1 MCNTI
6 NLTVVSKKPKKQWNT
21 AIVRRIALLSPVI
34 VSSDFPSSAV
44 LFAHWPISPPLLLST
59 ASSPSKVSRQWATSK
74 VQLLWTFFL
83 ESRRTLIAGW
93 GAQKR
98 MLPKSR
104 CERKLG
110 QNKMGEW
117 LRPKERTRKQRC
129 PAVTQARYLG
139 CVECEIFTWIGFEV
153 CLKKNLPLSLS
164 FILFVSMLGKTGRGK
179 GRGRDNRLNL
189 DVSFPEKRPD
199 SSREKQWV

>member
-1 MCNTI
+1 MWHYNFIKMWEIIAKKNFWIMC
-6 NLTVVSKKPKKQWNT
+6 S
-21 AIVRRIALLSPVI
+21 RIALLSSVI
-34 VSSDFPSSAV
+34 VSSAFPSSAV

-74 VQLLWTFFL
+74 VRLLWTFFL
-83 ESRRTLIAGW
+83 ESRRTIIAGS

-98 MLPKSR
+98 MLPKNR

-117 LRPKERTRKQRC
+117 LRLKERRRKQWY

-139 CVECEIFTWIGFEV
+139 CVECEIFTV
-153 CLKKNLPLSLS
+153 NRLRSLS
-164 FILFVSMLGKTGRGK
+164 KDLFPPSVRALFCLFPCWERQEGEKEEEEITG
-179 GRGRDNRLNL
+179 
-189 DVSFPEKRPD
+189 
-199 SSREKQWV
+199 